1 MEIQILIKKSIIFK
15 NKQQNHKNIVRI
27 NNFGI
32 KSALVLETG
41 LTANEV
47 FKDNQINE
55 QKLRELLEKYNAICN
70 FFIKKVAS
78 V

>member
-1 MEIQILIKKSIIFK
+1 M
-15 NKQQNHKNIVRI
+15 
-27 NNFGI
+27 GI

-55 QKLRELLEKYNAICN
+55 QKLRELLEKYNAICD